1 MLHQMQEGDMLEL
14 VREPENKHD
23 DCTIA
28 LHHNMQ
34 NDGLVMV
41 NIEKLAKTPDLI
53 SKFVD
58 IADKQGNKFIEV
70 LFKYS

>member
-1 MLHQMQEGDMLEL
+1 MYISLDHYFEE
-14 VREPENKHD
+14 
-23 DCTIA
+23 
-28 LHHNMQ
+28 
-34 NDGLVMV
+34 DGLVMV
-41 NIEKLAKTPDLI
+41 NIERLTKTPDLI